1 MNYSTFIIRLLENP
15 QQSSFENNIRVTEV
29 LAEFSTKYKKSN
41 PSKNTIRVSAWGDL
55 SDNLM
60 QHFQK
65 NDQLIIEGILS
76 LRDNYY
82 YNNSQQSNKKI
93 IEVTITNFY
102 PYSFSLNNKSVNT
115 SNSFNTT
122 ENVKK
127 DSGNNFPF

>member
-29 LAEFSTKYKKSN
+29 LAEFPTKYKKSN

-60 QHFQK
+60 QHFRK
-65 NDQLIIEGILS
+65 NDQLIIEGIIS

-102 PYSFSLNNKSVNT
+102 PYSLQNESFNT
-115 SNSFNTT
+115 LNSFNETQKS
-122 ENVKK
+122 KK
-127 DSGNNFPF
+127 DPENNFPF